1 MAIVRKDKL
10 LAGYNGNLESAKI
23 HDVAGTE
30 KVETTNGVF
39 VIVEGL
45 LDGEAEVVKARLGQ
59 EADIAEEVL
68 LVHNGEVMYDERLNK
83 IADYRIAEDKVA
95 RLYRLYTGDIITLT
109 NDLFDGAVAVGDVL
123 AVKADGKLGKVTD
136 VSTAKITFEV
146 IEDCTGQLDEF
157 ATLQNGQT
165 NPNYRAYAVKVT
177 RN

>member
-45 LDGEAEVVKARLGQ
+45 LEGEAEVVKARLGE
-59 EADIAEEVL
+59 EADIA
-68 LVHNGEVMYDERLNK
+68 K
-83 IADYRIAEDKVA
+83 DKVA

-123 AVKADGKLGKVTD
+123 AVKANGKLGKVTD
-136 VSTAKITFEV
+136 TSTAKITFEV

-157 ATLQNGQT
+157 ATLQNGET